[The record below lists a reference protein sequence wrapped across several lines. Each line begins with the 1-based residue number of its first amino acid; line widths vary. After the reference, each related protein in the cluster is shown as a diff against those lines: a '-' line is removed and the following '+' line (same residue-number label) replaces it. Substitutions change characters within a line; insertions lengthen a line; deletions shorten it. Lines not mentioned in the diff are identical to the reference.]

1 MEAMNNNHSLEFKIL
16 KQDKDTI
23 KNQKSKVFLYLKLQ
37 TATATMVTEATGVP
51 QKNVTRFKREF
62 EKQGLLRELYKG
74 LCKITKYRASYLS
87 TNQKLFLLSNCK
99 NLGNV

>member
-1 MEAMNNNHSLEFKIL
+1 MSTDNTQSFDFKGLERS
-16 KQDKDTI
+16 KDTI
-23 KNQKSKVFLYLKLQ
+23 KNQKSKVFLYLKLH

-87 TNQKLFLLSNCK
+87 TNSKLFSLSNFK
-99 NLGNV
+99 KSGNV